1 LDLLRAF
8 AKSGFGF
15 VVFVVKE
22 IPVSKS
28 GFGFVVFVVKRRFL
42 YSWVL
47 LSEGVPQPQEKP

>member
-22 IPVSKS
+22 IHVSKS
-28 GFGFVVFVVKRRFL
+28 GFGFCSFCCKKEVP
-42 YSWVL
+42 VL
-47 LSEGVPQPQEKP
+47 MGSPE

>member
-1 LDLLRAF
+1 LDRLRAF
-8 AKSGFGF
+8 AKPGFDF

-42 YSWVL
+42 YEWVL
-47 LSEGVPQPQEKP
+47 LSEGVPQPQENP